1 MQLISHLAKHVGI
14 LKQCNPVM
22 VAFRFLQPWPQTF
35 VSTKSLKGVWP
46 PSQRSVLDR
55 WIPNKNFSC
64 DANFQCCPHTH
75 SMTKVSVQLFL
86 RRFGPDRSSDGNF
99 QAIRGTRRCLIEV
112 YNWPTKFP
120 EKDVKCIKMFLVQ
133 GTVTASKT
141 DHCSTRKHWNIS
153 ASYILRWCCPAISD
167 GLRTVFSCLV
177 PFGRWNPCAAS

>member
-35 VSTKSLKGVWP
+35 VSDKKLRRCVASFPTVGIGQVDSKQNFVRAMLISSAAHTHTVWPKFQSSCFCEGSGPIVPVMEIFTPFEGRVGVW
-46 PSQRSVLDR
+46 
-55 WIPNKNFSC
+55 
-64 DANFQCCPHTH
+64 
-75 SMTKVSVQLFL
+75 L
-86 RRFGPDRSSDGNF
+86 R
-99 QAIRGTRRCLIEV
+99 C
-112 YNWPTKFP
+112 YTKFP

-177 PFGRWNPCAAS
+177 SIW